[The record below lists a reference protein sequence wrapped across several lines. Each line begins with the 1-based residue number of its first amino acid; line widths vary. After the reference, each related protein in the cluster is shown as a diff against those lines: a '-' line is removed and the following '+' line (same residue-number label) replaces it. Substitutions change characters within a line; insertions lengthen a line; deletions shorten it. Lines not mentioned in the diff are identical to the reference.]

1 MLCTWFY
8 QSASRVSLQD
18 RYFLVPFCLSLLE
31 TCCIV
36 SIFVLV
42 PLLVVSPSLTGRH
55 TIDRTGDYDN
65 SNCGYGP
72 LSGSFGPGNANGLAL
87 NDFDTSGVVGAV
99 GYNGPSGAVGA
110 KCGVCYQVTG
120 IQSSLVVM
128 VTNHCPDCQVLQPH
142 FDMNPIPAGCNCLY
156 CALA

>member
-18 RYFLVPFCLSLLE
+18 RYFLLPFCLGDLLYRLR
-31 TCCIV
+31 
-36 SIFVLV
+36 FVLPL

-55 TIDRTGDYDN
+55 TIDSTGNYDN

-72 LSGSFGPGNANGLAL
+72 LSGPFGPGNANGLAL

-142 FDMNPIPAGCNCLY
+142 FDMNPIPAGCNSFY